1 MEQMEQQTGGNVSVL
16 ISRRETTMTDLLSM
30 PIWFFLLS
38 WLIRQVENGISQGG
52 DNDLGEEGD
61 GNQTESEEETGGNDE
76 PIGIEQMEVEPYE
89 PITQAIKIAIAAF
102 SILLLGLSISAYKK
116 TSLKTI
122 LYAAV
127 AFGLFAIQ
135 MFFDYL
141 EDAVE
146 AFDTPYSDIIFFGIT
161 LAILVLF
168 FMAIVRRK

>member
-1 MEQMEQQTGGNVSVL
+1 
-16 ISRRETTMTDLLSM
+16 MTDLLSM
-30 PIWFFLLS
+30 PIWFFLLT
-38 WLIRQVENGISQGG
+38 WLIRQVESGISPGG
-52 DNDLGEEGD
+52 DNDLDEEGD
-61 GNQTESEEETGGNDE
+61 GNQTEPEEETGGGDE
-76 PIGIEQMEVEPYE
+76 SLGIEQMEVEPYE

-102 SILLLGLSISAYKK
+102 SLLLLGLSISAYKK
-116 TSLKTI
+116 TSLKRL

-127 AFGLFAIQ
+127 AFGLFSIQ

-168 FMAIVRRK
+168 FMAIVRRNQ

>member
-1 MEQMEQQTGGNVSVL
+1 V
-16 ISRRETTMTDLLSM
+16 TDLLSM

-38 WLIRQVENGISQGG
+38 WLIRQVENGIGDG
-52 DNDLGEEGD
+52 DNEFAEEG
-61 GNQTESEEETGGNDE
+61 NENETESIGTGEDE

-102 SILLLGLSISAYKK
+102 SLLLLALSISAYKK
-116 TSLKTI
+116 TALKRI

-141 EDAVE
+141 EDAIE
-146 AFDTPYSDIIFFGIT
+146 AFDTPYTDIIFFGIT

-168 FMAIVRRK
+168 FMAIVRKK

>member
-1 MEQMEQQTGGNVSVL
+1 V
-16 ISRRETTMTDLLSM
+16 TDFLSM

-38 WLIRQVENGISQGG
+38 WLIRQVENGIGDG
-52 DNDLGEEGD
+52 DNEL
-61 GNQTESEEETGGNDE
+61 EEESDE
-76 PIGIEQMEVEPYE
+76 DITTSEGIAGDESIGIEEVEVEPYE

-102 SILLLGLSISAYKK
+102 SLLLLALSISAYKR
-116 TSLKTI
+116 TALKRI
-122 LYAAV
+122 LYASI

-146 AFDTPYSDIIFFGIT
+146 AFDTAYTDIIFFGIT

-168 FMAIVRRK
+168 FMAIVRKK

>member
-1 MEQMEQQTGGNVSVL
+1 
-16 ISRRETTMTDLLSM
+16 MTDFLSM

-38 WLIRQVENGISQGG
+38 WLIRQVENGI
-52 DNDLGEEGD
+52 GD
-61 GNQTESEEETGGNDE
+61 GNNELEEESDE
-76 PIGIEQMEVEPYE
+76 NTTTSEGIAGDESIGIEEVEVEPFE

-102 SILLLGLSISAYKK
+102 SLLLLALSISAYKK
-116 TSLKTI
+116 TALKRI
-122 LYAAV
+122 LYASI

-146 AFDTPYSDIIFFGIT
+146 AFDTAYTDIIFFGIT

-168 FMAIVRRK
+168 FMAIVRKK

>member
-1 MEQMEQQTGGNVSVL
+1 MIDIM
-16 ISRRETTMTDLLSM
+16 LSTA
-30 PIWFFLLS
+30 IWFFLLS
-38 WLIRQVENGISQGG
+38 WLIRQIENGIDDGNNNEFS
-52 DNDLGEEGD
+52 EEGND
-61 GNQTESEEETGGNDE
+61 DNETSIEETIEDE
-76 PIGIEQMEVEPYE
+76 AIGIEEVEVEPFE

-102 SILLLGLSISAYKK
+102 SLLLLGLSISAYKK
-116 TSLKTI
+116 TALKRI

-146 AFDTPYSDIIFFGIT
+146 GFDTAYSDIIFYGIT

-168 FMAIVRRK
+168 FIAIVRKR

>member
-1 MEQMEQQTGGNVSVL
+1 MIDIM
-16 ISRRETTMTDLLSM
+16 LSTA
-30 PIWFFLLS
+30 IWFFLLS
-38 WLIRQVENGISQGG
+38 WLIRQIENGIDDGNNNEFS
-52 DNDLGEEGD
+52 EEGND
-61 GNQTESEEETGGNDE
+61 DNETSIEETIEDE
-76 PIGIEQMEVEPYE
+76 AIGIEDVEVEPYE

-102 SILLLGLSISAYKK
+102 SLLLLGLSISAYKK
-116 TSLKTI
+116 TALKRI

-146 AFDTPYSDIIFFGIT
+146 GFDTAYSDIIFYGIT

-168 FMAIVRRK
+168 FLAIVRKR

>member
-1 MEQMEQQTGGNVSVL
+1 
-16 ISRRETTMTDLLSM
+16 M

-38 WLIRQVENGISQGG
+38 WLIRQVENGTGDG
-52 DNDLGEEGD
+52 DNEPYEEANEDETSSEGIGED
-61 GNQTESEEETGGNDE
+61 TR
-76 PIGIEQMEVEPYE
+76 IGIEQMEVEPYE
-89 PITQAIKIAIAAF
+89 PITQVIQIAIAAF
-102 SILLLGLSISAYKK
+102 SLLLLGLSISAYKK
-116 TSLKTI
+116 TSLKRI

-135 MFFDYL
+135 IFFDYL

-146 AFDTPYSDIIFFGIT
+146 AFDTPYSDIIFYGMT

>member
-1 MEQMEQQTGGNVSVL
+1 M
-16 ISRRETTMTDLLSM
+16 IDLLST

-38 WLIRQVENGISQGG
+38 WLIRQIENGIDDGNNNEFS
-52 DNDLGEEGD
+52 EEGND
-61 GNQTESEEETGGNDE
+61 DNETSIEETIEDE
-76 PIGIEQMEVEPYE
+76 AIGIEDVEVEPYE

-102 SILLLGLSISAYKK
+102 SLLLLGLSISAYKK
-116 TSLKTI
+116 TALKRI

-146 AFDTPYSDIIFFGIT
+146 GFDTAYSDIIFYGIT

-168 FMAIVRRK
+168 FIAIVRKR

>member
-1 MEQMEQQTGGNVSVL
+1 
-16 ISRRETTMTDLLSM
+16 MTDILSM

-38 WLIRQVENGISQGG
+38 WLIRQVENGIGDG
-52 DNDLGEEGD
+52 DNEL
-61 GNQTESEEETGGNDE
+61 EEESDE
-76 PIGIEQMEVEPYE
+76 NITTSEGIAGDESIGIEEVEVEPYE

-102 SILLLGLSISAYKK
+102 SLLLLALSISAYKK
-116 TSLKTI
+116 TALKRI
-122 LYAAV
+122 LYASI

-146 AFDTPYSDIIFFGIT
+146 AFDTAYTDIIFFGIT

-168 FMAIVRRK
+168 FMAIVRKK

>member
-1 MEQMEQQTGGNVSVL
+1 V
-16 ISRRETTMTDLLSM
+16 
-30 PIWFFLLS
+30 
-38 WLIRQVENGISQGG
+38 
-52 DNDLGEEGD
+52 
-61 GNQTESEEETGGNDE
+61 
-76 PIGIEQMEVEPYE
+76 
-89 PITQAIKIAIAAF
+89 
-102 SILLLGLSISAYKK
+102 
-116 TSLKTI
+116 
-122 LYAAV
+122 YAAV

>member
-1 MEQMEQQTGGNVSVL
+1 
-16 ISRRETTMTDLLSM
+16 MTDFLSM

-38 WLIRQVENGISQGG
+38 WLIRQVENGIGDG
-52 DNDLGEEGD
+52 DNEL
-61 GNQTESEEETGGNDE
+61 EEESDENITTSEGIAGNE
-76 PIGIEQMEVEPYE
+76 SIGIEEVEVEPYE

-102 SILLLGLSISAYKK
+102 SLLLLALSISAYKR
-116 TSLKTI
+116 TALKRI
-122 LYAAV
+122 LYASI

-146 AFDTPYSDIIFFGIT
+146 AFDTAYTDIIFFGIT

-168 FMAIVRRK
+168 FMAIIRKK

>member
-1 MEQMEQQTGGNVSVL
+1 MIDM
-16 ISRRETTMTDLLSM
+16 LST
-30 PIWFFLLS
+30 PIWLFLLS
-38 WLIRQVENGISQGG
+38 WLIRQIENGIDDGNNNEFS
-52 DNDLGEEGD
+52 EEGND
-61 GNQTESEEETGGNDE
+61 DNETSIEETIEDE
-76 PIGIEQMEVEPYE
+76 AIGIEEVEVEPFE

-102 SILLLGLSISAYKK
+102 SLLLLGLSISAYKK
-116 TSLKTI
+116 TALKRI

-146 AFDTPYSDIIFFGIT
+146 GFDTAYSDIIFYGIT

-168 FMAIVRRK
+168 FIAIVRKR

>member
-1 MEQMEQQTGGNVSVL
+1 
-16 ISRRETTMTDLLSM
+16 M

-38 WLIRQVENGISQGG
+38 WLIRQVENGVGDG
-52 DNDLGEEGD
+52 DNEPDEEASENGTTSEGMGED
-61 GNQTESEEETGGNDE
+61 TL
-76 PIGIEQMEVEPYE
+76 IGTEQMEIEPYE
-89 PITQAIKIAIAAF
+89 PITQVIQIAIAAF
-102 SILLLGLSISAYKK
+102 SLLLLGLSISAYKK
-116 TSLKTI
+116 TSLKRI

-135 MFFDYL
+135 IFFDYL

-146 AFDTPYSDIIFFGIT
+146 AFDTPYSDIIFYGLT